1 MHMYGFG
8 FPGQGFH
15 SLKIPRL
22 EKDQAPEH
30 VGLIQ
35 VKSGRANAE
44 KIEEELKHLFDK
56 TWQWR
61 VRQISDSEYL
71 AAFPNKMM
79 LDTFSRSNGIELA
92 LHNILATVTQSNMD
106 IMASSALQEG

>member
-1 MHMYGFG
+1 M
-8 FPGQGFH
+8 
-15 SLKIPRL
+15 
-22 EKDQAPEH
+22 
-30 VGLIQ
+30 GLIQ

-71 AAFPNKMM
+71 AAF
-79 LDTFSRSNGIELA
+79 SRSNGIELA